1 MGTRFFVFWS
11 AIAIFSAVKW
21 LRKAWYRFQKVILIF
36 FFEKLLCCLFYL
48 PGINVLQDFENLQ
61 LLGPYICNILIH
73 WVVRDGYRFN
83 VLMDKTRGSKFW
95 WGCPFKRSPP
105 LSPSFQFPL
114 FSNKFHN
121 LRQFSTK
128 SDEKVREKDLQIYQ
142 RFSLKN
148 KDLRDV
154 KYIISEAQN
163 YRWQNG
169 KVRFL

>member
-11 AIAIFSAVKW
+11 AIAIFSAVKR
-21 LRKAWYRFQKVILIF
+21 LRKAWYRFRKVILIF
-36 FFEKLLCCLFYL
+36 FFEKLPLL
-48 PGINVLQDFENLQ
+48 P
-61 LLGPYICNILIH
+61 ILSPWDKRIARF
-73 WVVRDGYRFN
+73 WKPPTTWTRSLKYFNPLVRDGYRFN

-163 YRWQNG
+163 FRWQNG

>member
-11 AIAIFSAVKW
+11 AIAIFSAVKR
-21 LRKAWYRFQKVILIF
+21 LRKAWYRFRKVILIF
-36 FFEKLLCCLFYL
+36 FFEKLPLLPILSPWDKRIARFWKPPTTWTLYL
-48 PGINVLQDFENLQ
+48 KYFNPL
-61 LLGPYICNILIH
+61 
-73 WVVRDGYRFN
+73 VRDGYRFN